1 MAVGHATLAA
11 QLEATGWGPALLS
24 RVTRDEL
31 ADLDAFLEQERT
43 AGHAVLPPPEDILRV
58 YRELAPEDVRVVIV
72 GQDPYPT
79 PGDAHGLAF
88 SYVGTGRRPASLRNI
103 LREVA
108 EEGLGAT
115 DSGRSD
121 LVPWARQGVLLL
133 NTVLTVRAGEAGSH
147 RRRGWERLT
156 GATLD
161 LLAARDRGIVFLLWG
176 RHAQKLG
183 AGIGE
188 PHLVLTAG
196 HPSPLSVRYFRGC
209 GHFVATNEALPEPA
223 IDWSV

>member
-1 MAVGHATLAA
+1 VAVAQATLSA
-11 QLEATGWGPALLS
+11 QLAATAWGRALLP
-24 RVTRDEL
+24 RVPAGTL
-31 ADLDAFLEQERT
+31 ASLDSFLAQERA
-43 AGHAVLPPPEDILRV
+43 AGHEVLPPPQDILRV

-88 SYVGTGRRPASLRNI
+88 SYVGSGRRPASLRNI
-103 LREVA
+103 LLEVA
-108 EEGLGAT
+108 AEDLGAT

-121 LVPWARQGVLLL
+121 LGAWARQGVLLL
-133 NTVLTVRAGEAGSH
+133 NTVLTVRAGEAGAH
-147 RRRGWERLT
+147 RRRGWELLT
-156 GATLD
+156 RATLE
-161 LLAARDRGIVFLLWG
+161 LLAARPDRIVFLLWG

-183 AGIGE
+183 AGIAE
-188 PHLVLTAG
+188 PHLVLSAG

-209 GHFVATNEALPEPA
+209 GHFRAVNEALPASP